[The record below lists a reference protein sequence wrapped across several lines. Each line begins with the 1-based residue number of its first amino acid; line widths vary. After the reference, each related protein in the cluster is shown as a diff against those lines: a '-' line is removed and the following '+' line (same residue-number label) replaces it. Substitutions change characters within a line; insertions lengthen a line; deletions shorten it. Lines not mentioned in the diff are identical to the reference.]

1 MSSGIASPAMI
12 AGSWDSIVVGRG
24 SAISA
29 SRLGAAEPDP
39 VHEPRPLGRGDPRL
53 VGVEKVTWTPGVRT
67 ARGRRSTGSSIR
79 DHGRPSL
86 A

>member
-53 VGVEKVTWTPGVRT
+53 VGVEKVTWTP
-67 ARGRRSTGSSIR
+67 RRANSTRQAVDRIVDPRS
-79 DHGRPSL
+79 RPPQL